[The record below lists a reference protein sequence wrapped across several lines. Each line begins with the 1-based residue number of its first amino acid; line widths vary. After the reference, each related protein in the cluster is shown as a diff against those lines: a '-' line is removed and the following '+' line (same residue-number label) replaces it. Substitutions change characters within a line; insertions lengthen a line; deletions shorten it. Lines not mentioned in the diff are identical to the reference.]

1 MSSGPKI
8 MVFKLREIVYTLILA
23 FFVITLLLCLILMFT
38 KKSSGD
44 AGEAQTNTNV
54 TQSTG
59 TEQENT
65 NGILNSEAAQSNS
78 DETQT
83 QSNST
88 EAQMQ
93 GNSAETQT
101 QNGSDITETASVEA
115 NPTSVS
121 GSSPYIAGVYTS
133 SVRLGDAEA
142 DVQVTVSSDRIL
154 AIELVN
160 LSEATEAA
168 YPLVPSALENLASQI
183 LEKQKLDGIT
193 CSAQTRYTSQL
204 LFNAVSKA
212 LSVAKATE
220 SS

>member
-23 FFVITLLLCLILMFT
+23 FFVITLLLCLVLMFT
-38 KKSSGD
+38 KKSSSD

-54 TQSTG
+54 TQS
-59 TEQENT
+59 
-65 NGILNSEAAQSNS
+65 
-78 DETQT
+78 
-83 QSNST
+83 
-88 EAQMQ
+88 
-93 GNSAETQT
+93 
-101 QNGSDITETASVEA
+101 GSDITETASVEA
-115 NPTSVS
+115 NPTSAA
-121 GSSPYIAGVYTS
+121 GNSPYIAGVYTS

-154 AIELVN
+154 VIELVN

-212 LSVAKATE
+212 LSIAKAAE